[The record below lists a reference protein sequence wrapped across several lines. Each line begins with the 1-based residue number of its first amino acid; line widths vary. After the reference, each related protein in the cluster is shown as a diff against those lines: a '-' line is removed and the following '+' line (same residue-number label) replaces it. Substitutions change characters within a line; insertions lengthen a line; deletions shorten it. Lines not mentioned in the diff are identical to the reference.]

1 MKKLWSYIILLVSF
15 SIFFSCNQ
23 QKTDLGEKEIVKDG
37 VFIHI
42 SHGSD
47 NPHRVLMALSLA
59 EKMSDDKDVI
69 LYFDITGIE
78 VLLKDAPDLSFA
90 HFTSSKEQVQKLLD
104 NGITIMA
111 CPGCL
116 KAAGKTP
123 EDLREGIQ
131 VADKEK
137 FFNFT
142 DGRILSID
150 Y

>member
-1 MKKLWSYIILLVSF
+1 MKKLYSFTLLFSSLLLIL
-15 SIFFSCNQ
+15 SCNQ
-23 QKTDLGEKEIVKDG
+23 QKTDLAEKENVRDG

-59 EKMSDDKDVI
+59 EKMSEDKDVI

-78 VLLKDAPDLSFA
+78 VLLKNSPDLSFA
-90 HFTSSKEQVQKLLD
+90 QFTSSKEQVQKLLD
-104 NGITIMA
+104 KGITIMA

-116 KAAGKTP
+116 KAARKTP
-123 EDLREGIQ
+123 DDLREGVM
-131 VADKEK
+131 VANKEK

-142 DGRILSID
+142 KGRILSID

>member
-1 MKKLWSYIILLVSF
+1 MKKFLRYLIPIILLSF
-15 SIFFSCNQ
+15 IFSCDQ
-23 QKTDLGEKEIVKDG
+23 QKTELQETGKVKDG

-47 NPHRVLMALSLA
+47 DPHRVLMALSMA
-59 EKMSDDKDVI
+59 EKMFEDKDVI

-90 HFTSSKEQVQKLLD
+90 QFTSSKEQVQKLLD
-104 NGITIMA
+104 KGITIMA

-116 KAAGKTP
+116 KADGKTP
-123 EDLREGIQ
+123 EDLRDGVM

-142 DGRILSID
+142 EGRIISLD

>member
-1 MKKLWSYIILLVSF
+1 MKKILSYLFPLIIVALIL
-15 SIFFSCNQ
+15 SCNQ
-23 QKTDLGEKEIVKDG
+23 QKTDSAEKEIIKDG

-47 NPHRVLMALSLA
+47 NPHRVLMALSMA
-59 EKMSDDKDVI
+59 EKMSEDKDVI

-104 NGITIMA
+104 KGITIMA

-116 KAAGKTP
+116 KAAGKTS
-123 EDLREGIQ
+123 EDLRDGVM

-142 DGRILSID
+142 AGRIISLD

>member
-1 MKKLWSYIILLVSF
+1 
-15 SIFFSCNQ
+15 
-23 QKTDLGEKEIVKDG
+23 
-37 VFIHI
+37 
-42 SHGSD
+42 
-47 NPHRVLMALSLA
+47 
-59 EKMSDDKDVI
+59 
-69 LYFDITGIE
+69 
-78 VLLKDAPDLSFA
+78 VLLKDGPDLSFA

-104 NGITIMA
+104 MGITIMA

>member
-1 MKKLWSYIILLVSF
+1 MKKLWSYIILLVSVI
-15 SIFFSCNQ
+15 IFFSCNQ
-23 QKTDLGEKEIVKDG
+23 QKTDLAEKEIVKDG
-37 VFIHI
+37 IFIHV

-59 EKMSDDKDVI
+59 EKMSEDKDVI

-78 VLLKDAPDLSFA
+78 VLLKDSPDLSFA

-104 NGITIMA
+104 KGITIMA

>member
-1 MKKLWSYIILLVSF
+1 MKKLYSFIILLSSF
-15 SIFFSCNQ
+15 ILFFSCNQ
-23 QKTDLGEKEIVKDG
+23 QKTDLAEKEIVRDG
-37 VFIHI
+37 VFIHV

-59 EKMSDDKDVI
+59 EKMSEDKDVI

-90 HFTSSKEQVQKLLD
+90 QFTNSKEQIQKLLN

-123 EDLREGIQ
+123 EDLREGIM

-142 DGRILSID
+142 DGRIISID

>member
-1 MKKLWSYIILLVSF
+1 MKKLWSYIILLVSIP
-15 SIFFSCNQ
+15 IFFSCNQ
-23 QKTDLGEKEIVKDG
+23 QKTDLAEKEIVKDG
-37 VFIHI
+37 VFIHV

-59 EKMSDDKDVI
+59 EKMSEDKDVI

-78 VLLKDAPDLSFA
+78 VLLKDGPDLSFA

-104 NGITIMA
+104 KGITIMV

-142 DGRILSID
+142 DGKILSID